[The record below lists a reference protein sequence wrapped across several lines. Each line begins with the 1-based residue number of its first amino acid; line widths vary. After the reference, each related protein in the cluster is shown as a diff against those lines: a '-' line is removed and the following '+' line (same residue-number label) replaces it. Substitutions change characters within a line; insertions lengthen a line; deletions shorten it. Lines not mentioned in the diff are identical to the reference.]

1 MGFFVIL
8 LAMNMGT
15 KASGPVTEGE
25 GTTAAMISADDQ
37 MLDFAISV
45 REAFNSPVDMGSSSP
60 NDRAL
65 IDRLKRRANI
75 SDAPSNPGSTGSDS
89 KPQSVRPNDYQIP
102 GAYVEF
108 ETREYFLLP
117 SAQTIIKELAP
128 QLRGS
133 RWMVE
138 VRGHASASETMRDIA
153 RARKLSYQRAFAV
166 GEALVAEGLDW
177 RQIRLVSCGDIDP
190 VTPRAHSPSANQSNQ
205 RAEILKLP
213 ETMPPDPF
221 ADTSQ
226 KP

>member
-1 MGFFVIL
+1 
-8 LAMNMGT
+8 
-15 KASGPVTEGE
+15 
-25 GTTAAMISADDQ
+25 
-37 MLDFAISV
+37 
-45 REAFNSPVDMGSSSP
+45 
-60 NDRAL
+60 
-65 IDRLKRRANI
+65 
-75 SDAPSNPGSTGSDS
+75 
-89 KPQSVRPNDYQIP
+89 
-102 GAYVEF
+102 
-108 ETREYFLLP
+108 
-117 SAQTIIKELAP
+117 
-128 QLRGS
+128 
-133 RWMVE
+133 MVE